1 MDGVDNGLEHGFKLK
16 PGFVSI
22 RREAVAYE
30 FGESGVGE
38 VAFVDFLKADKLLPA
53 DEFHTLSYRVG
64 YCNAVIGR
72 GGNNVAAAVGFAV
85 RANEADVDGVNDGLA
100 LSGELDLRSLAIG
113 ELPAVV
119 IDEGHSGVHVVRDV
133 RAAAI
138 LGAELV
144 NEVLG
149 IKGDVAV
156 VLPVLQLIGSD
167 FIAGL
172 VEIDES
178 PVVRSSRRDAIDI
191 DVYQLVD
198 FISSGRFGRAHDLA
212 GDGGDIASDYPS
224 LIRAIPGQ
232 HERLFGVVGISMPVR
247 DLLVVGGKNE
257 VVIRLDGANAR
268 REVYSNIA
276 VVLIQVET
284 LVGVLGICVDA
295 VEDYIKLIQ
304 LILGRLTG
312 LAGLFR
318 LLCLVNRGGGR
329 NGHIADGDGIFHGL
343 TGVRLRHGVGVV
355 NVYGAI
361 SRDIDSD
368 RAGVYGVTGAID
380 NNGATIAPHG
390 VGDLDARGGDTVE
403 VGDGDSVLKH
413 IANSGRTLAVGNG
426 NGLVY
431 VELGHGLGARL
442 FAGVFDA
449 VVVDVELN
457 DIAAALGSRGYREIT
472 IIDALV
478 DRDGAKFRTVSGIC
492 GDDYMRYVVYEN
504 RVVFLLTHSGQIVV
518 HEVVIIAPSICVRA
532 YAVIRV
538 GIAAVFC
545 VNRNFNRIPI
555 YIVTAIE
562 FLYAIFK
569 EIAVVHYMDF
579 GGFGRQRLLRINDS
593 IFSYGSRL
601 NKRLPAVIPIRP
613 RYELIRRIRIFW
625 VSRHII
631 AERLPVIYEAHGVEG
646 IVVSYVG
653 SFFVIEVHNMEFVI
667 IERNV
672 VVWGQRFFL
681 TSKFKLA
688 RRDLNRVFHI
698 TIFYICNGDVR
709 DILRLNFLA
718 VCAVAGYHKVSVVL
732 FSIYTRKALIAL
744 RAEFLRPGRFNRDYL
759 GVFVNIYVL
768 AIQHLQ
774 HLIVIN
780 AIRHCKP
787 VYFTRYAGISRV
799 FYQINGQDQII
810 TAAEYERV
818 TVRSFAD
825 ARNAVRLIPNTIVVN
840 ICDFVAI
847 ICQH

>member
-1 MDGVDNGLEHGFKLK
+1 MSVG
-16 PGFVSI
+16 
-22 RREAVAYE
+22 REAVAYE

-156 VLPVLQLIGSD
+156 VLPVLQLNGSD

-198 FISSGRFGRAHDLA
+198 FISSGRFGRAHDQA

-224 LIRAIPGQ
+224 LILAIPGQ

-247 DLLVVGGKNE
+247 DLLIIGGKNE
-257 VVIRLDGANAR
+257 AVIRLDGANAR
-268 REVYSNIA
+268 REVYNNNA
-276 VVLIQVET
+276 VVQIQMET

-295 VEDYIKLIQ
+295 FEVYVKLIQ
-304 LILGRLTG
+304 LILGRVMG
-312 LAGLFR
+312 LVGRRLGL
-318 LLCLVNRGGGR
+318 LVLVNRGVDR
-329 NGHIADGDGIFHGL
+329 IAHVADGDGIFHGL

-355 NVYGAI
+355 NDHGAS

-368 RAGVYGVTGAID
+368 VVTAFAVSGNVLKMAVLAANHDGA
-380 NNGATIAPHG
+380 AAFPHG
-390 VGDLDARGGDTVE
+390 VGDLDARGGDVAV
-403 VGDGDSVLKH
+403 VGDGDSVLKL

-431 VELGHGLGARL
+431 VELGHGLGRRGL
-442 FAGVFDA
+442 IIVIVGVFDA

-478 DRDGAKFRTVSGIC
+478 DRDGAKVRTVSGSC

-532 YAVIRV
+532 DVVIRV

-545 VNRNFNRIPI
+545 VNRNFNRIQF

-847 ICQH
+847 ICQR

>member
-1 MDGVDNGLEHGFKLK
+1 M
-16 PGFVSI
+16 
-22 RREAVAYE
+22 
-30 FGESGVGE
+30 
-38 VAFVDFLKADKLLPA
+38 
-53 DEFHTLSYRVG
+53 
-64 YCNAVIGR
+64 
-72 GGNNVAAAVGFAV
+72 
-85 RANEADVDGVNDGLA
+85 DGVNDGLA

-156 VLPVLQLIGSD
+156 VLPVLQLNGSD

-198 FISSGRFGRAHDLA
+198 FISSGRFGRAHDQA

-224 LIRAIPGQ
+224 LILAIPGQ

-247 DLLVVGGKNE
+247 DLLIIGGKNE
-257 VVIRLDGANAR
+257 AVIRLDGANAR
-268 REVYSNIA
+268 REVYNNNA
-276 VVLIQVET
+276 VVQIQMET

-304 LILGRLTG
+304 LFLSGVTG
-312 LAGLFR
+312 LVGSGLG
-318 LLCLVNRGGGR
+318 LLYLVNRGVDR
-329 NGHIADGDGIFHGL
+329 IAHFAGGDGIFHGR

-355 NVYGAI
+355 NDHGAI

-368 RAGVYGVTGAID
+368 VVTVFASGNGLRLAVLAANHDGA
-380 NNGATIAPHG
+380 AAFPHG
-390 VGDLDARGGDTVE
+390 VGDLDVRSGTTAV

-413 IANSGRTLAVGNG
+413 IANSGRTLVAGNG
-426 NGLVY
+426 NGLSY

-442 FAGVFDA
+442 FAAFVGVFDA

-532 YAVIRV
+532 DVVIRV
-538 GIAAVFC
+538 GMAAVFC

-555 YIVTAIE
+555 YIVTVIE
-562 FLYAIFK
+562 FLYAISK
-569 EIAVVHYMDF
+569 EIVVVHYMDF
-579 GGFGRQRLLRINDS
+579 GGIGRQRLLRINDS

-601 NKRLPAVIPIRP
+601 NKRLPAVILIRP
-613 RYELIRRIRIFW
+613 RYELIRRIRIFR
-625 VSRHII
+625 VSRHTAVLGYSLTAYIHI
-631 AERLPVIYEAHGVEG
+631 AN
-646 IVVSYVG
+646 
-653 SFFVIEVHNMEFVI
+653 VIESIIITRICASFIIKCHYVRSVI
-667 IERNV
+667 SSFNPV
-672 VVWGQRFFL
+672 M
-681 TSKFKLA
+681 
-688 RRDLNRVFHI
+688 I
-698 TIFYICNGDVR
+698 TISCVFKSRIGNNSR
-709 DILRLNFLA
+709 
-718 VCAVAGYHKVSVVL
+718 SVMML
-732 FSIYTRKALIAL
+732 YFELPHI
-744 RAEFLRPGRFNRDYL
+744 
-759 GVFVNIYVL
+759 
-768 AIQHLQ
+768 
-774 HLIVIN
+774 
-780 AIRHCKP
+780 IR
-787 VYFTRYAGISRV
+787 S
-799 FYQINGQDQII
+799 GQP
-810 TAAEYERV
+810 T
-818 TVRSFAD
+818 
-825 ARNAVRLIPNTIVVN
+825 AVRCVGLP
-840 ICDFVAI
+840 I
-847 ICQH
+847 IHIFRTDEP